1 MKKIILFTA
10 LYLIQSIVNAQND
23 NFHFVIFTNAS
34 DQKIIFYKHNIINRA
49 EMSMLQPKD
58 SESLDC
64 SNNIYSD
71 HPLLIYCANH
81 LNDYPFFVRPGNRY
95 EFITDRMGKIGMRCL
110 TDSANNGECNFFKKL
125 ILTTDY
131 LDEFPFRKHLPPKT
145 TLGDRDRFI
154 SDLEYKRLKFLESE
168 VGKYK
173 LTTEFKEAARAVIK
187 SYAINDR
194 LVWDERIFN
203 KQKINAYYKVHLTEI
218 DTEFAENNQLNLA
231 PYRLALSDAL
241 QLEPELLIESKN
253 ISSINRQYLQFLRIV
268 DASGYLGSPGQ
279 KYVGTDTGST
289 VTNKFLLNYLH
300 SMHEKSL
307 PNSKFLTKDFNG
319 RLYRFDSLIK
329 PQKDEIVF
337 VDFWASW
344 CVPCLTEIPYIKK
357 LMGKYKN
364 EKVRF
369 MFFSIDKDDNA
380 WKAKCE
386 ETGMKS
392 SSYLLLQPEKF
403 ELANRQKISAIPM
416 YVIFSS
422 KNIIYNTATPGSGK
436 LDGIFNKLLNE

>member
-1 MKKIILFTA
+1 KKIILFAA
-10 LYLIQSIVNAQND
+10 LYLIRSIVIAQNG
-23 NFHFVIFTNAS
+23 NLHFVIFTNAS
-34 DQKIIFYKHNIINRA
+34 NQKVIFYKHNIINRA
-49 EMSMLQPKD
+49 EMSVLQPKD
-58 SESLDC
+58 SESLEC
-64 SNNIYSD
+64 SNNIYPD

-95 EFITDRMGKIGMRCL
+95 EFITDRTGKIGMRCL
-110 TDSANNGECNFFKKL
+110 TDSANNAECNFFKKL

-145 TLGDRDRFI
+145 TLGHRDRFI

-173 LTTEFKEAARAVIK
+173 LTTEFKEAAKAVIK
-187 SYAINDR
+187 SYTINDR
-194 LVWDERIFN
+194 LVWDERMFN

-241 QLEPELLIESKN
+241 HLEPELLIESKN

-268 DASGYLGSPGQ
+268 EASGDLGSPGQ
-279 KYVGTDTGST
+279 KYAETDTGST
-289 VTNKFLLNYLH
+289 ITNKFLLNYLH
-300 SMHEKSL
+300 SMREKSL

-344 CVPCLTEIPYIKK
+344 CVPCLNEIPYVKR

-364 EKVRF
+364 QKVRF
-369 MFFSIDKDDNA
+369 VFFSIDKDDNA

-403 ELANRQKISAIPM
+403 ELPNRQKISAIPM

-422 KNIIYNTATPGSGK
+422 KKIIYNTATPGSGK
-436 LDGIFNKLLNE
+436 LDGVFNKLLNE